1 MSMILTAD
9 RVITGDGKTVIE
21 EGAVVLE
28 GGRIRAVGK
37 AEALCGRYAGETAC
51 LKGCTLM
58 PGMID
63 LHTHIGYYYGLKM
76 ERRLE
81 ENRMLR
87 ALWIG
92 RRMEETLRA
101 GVTTIRDMSSAD
113 GIGTTLR
120 EAAVCGFLRTPRI
133 LTSLKGLCIT
143 GGHGWGMKGAVEE
156 VDGTEEIRKAVRRSI
171 RDGADWIKLLDSEAY
186 RGEEF
191 SQEELNATV
200 REAHRFGRRAAAHA
214 GYGPSIQMCIEAGCD
229 SIEHGTHLTV
239 EQAERMRDNGQVW
252 VPTMYVFHYANEQ
265 VKGQAARE
273 GLSENAAYLQDT
285 VDTYRENFRKLYDTG
300 VTVAVGTDTD
310 ACCHP
315 EASPVYRECGCM
327 VQYGLKPLEAIA
339 CATANGAKAL
349 GMQDSIGLLAEGYL
363 ADIIAVEGNPA
374 QEIGALGRIAAVWQ
388 EGTKVYESESAHL
401 CQ

>member
-87 ALWIG
+87 VLWIG

-191 SQEELNATV
+191 SQEELNAAV
-200 REAHRFGRRAAAHA
+200 
-214 GYGPSIQMCIEAGCD
+214 
-229 SIEHGTHLTV
+229 
-239 EQAERMRDNGQVW
+239 
-252 VPTMYVFHYANEQ
+252 
-265 VKGQAARE
+265 RE

>member
-171 RDGADWIKLLDSEAY
+171 RDGADWIMPNMPGLCTWK
-186 RGEEF
+186 
-191 SQEELNATV
+191 
-200 REAHRFGRRAAAHA
+200 AA
-214 GYGPSIQMCIEAGCD
+214 M
-229 SIEHGTHLTV
+229 
-239 EQAERMRDNGQVW
+239 
-252 VPTMYVFHYANEQ
+252 
-265 VKGQAARE
+265 
-273 GLSENAAYLQDT
+273 
-285 VDTYRENFRKLYDTG
+285 
-300 VTVAVGTDTD
+300 
-310 ACCHP
+310 
-315 EASPVYRECGCM
+315 
-327 VQYGLKPLEAIA
+327 
-339 CATANGAKAL
+339 
-349 GMQDSIGLLAEGYL
+349 
-363 ADIIAVEGNPA
+363 
-374 QEIGALGRIAAVWQ
+374 
-388 EGTKVYESESAHL
+388 
-401 CQ
+401 

>member
-1 MSMILTAD
+1 M
-9 RVITGDGKTVIE
+9 
-21 EGAVVLE
+21 
-28 GGRIRAVGK
+28 
-37 AEALCGRYAGETAC
+37 
-51 LKGCTLM
+51 
-58 PGMID
+58 
-63 LHTHIGYYYGLKM
+63 
-76 ERRLE
+76 
-81 ENRMLR
+81 
-87 ALWIG
+87 
-92 RRMEETLRA
+92 
-101 GVTTIRDMSSAD
+101 
-113 GIGTTLR
+113 
-120 EAAVCGFLRTPRI
+120 
-133 LTSLKGLCIT
+133 
-143 GGHGWGMKGAVEE
+143 
-156 VDGTEEIRKAVRRSI
+156 
-171 RDGADWIKLLDSEAY
+171 
-186 RGEEF
+186 
-191 SQEELNATV
+191 